1 MNNAFVVALI
11 TPKAAVARS
20 ALRTL
25 YKLHINSRL
34 TPTDRSKNTELRIV
48 ISLNNTVS
56 TVCIMRQVMIIIVT
70 RLILRLIS
78 GMEEMAVILLFI
90 VNFLSVLEVELLWNT
105 QAVLRDPMH
114 TSLLL
119 CSGYVRLL
127 VL

>member
-1 MNNAFVVALI
+1 MNNAFEVVLI

-56 TVCIMRQVMIIIVT
+56 TVCIMRQEMIIIVT

-90 VNFLSVLEVELLWNT
+90 VNFLSVLEITSCN
-105 QAVLRDPMH
+105 
-114 TSLLL
+114 SLLSIFPSPRPARENGEGRV
-119 CSGYVRLL
+119 C
-127 VL
+127 VLSSF

>member
-34 TPTDRSKNTELRIV
+34 TPIDRSKNTELRIV
-48 ISLNNTVS
+48 ISLNTVS
-56 TVCIMRQVMIIIVT
+56 TVCIIRQEMIIIVT

-78 GMEEMAVILLFI
+78 GMEEMAVIL
-90 VNFLSVLEVELLWNT
+90 SVLEVELLWKT
-105 QAVLRDPMH
+105 HVVLRDHMH
-114 TSLLL
+114 TNLLL
-119 CSGYVRLL
+119 
-127 VL
+127 

>member
-34 TPTDRSKNTELRIV
+34 TPIDRSKNTELRIV
-48 ISLNNTVS
+48 ISLNTVS
-56 TVCIMRQVMIIIVT
+56 TVCIIRQEMIIIVT

-90 VNFLSVLEVELLWNT
+90 VNFLSVLEVELLWKT
-105 QAVLRDPMH
+105 HVVLRDHMH
-114 TSLLL
+114 TNLLL
-119 CSGYVRLL
+119 
-127 VL
+127 

>member
-11 TPKAAVARS
+11 TLKAAVARS

-34 TPTDRSKNTELRIV
+34 TPTVRSKNTELRIV

-56 TVCIMRQVMIIIVT
+56 TVCIMRQEMIIIVT

-90 VNFLSVLEVELLWNT
+90 VNFLSVLEVELLWNHLKRLCPL
-105 QAVLRDPMH
+105 ALRGKEDNA
-114 TSLLL
+114 
-119 CSGYVRLL
+119 L
-127 VL
+127 VWR